1 MSLPLLTDNCLLITE
16 MWEYS
21 DKVMNLFYHPHNI
34 GAIALDEC
42 QEGET
47 LAIGDVGSISCG
59 DALRL
64 YLKINEQTD
73 TILDARFQTFGCA
86 SAIASSSALTDLVK
100 GMKVDDALKISNRDI
115 ANYLDGL
122 PQEKMHCSVMGQ
134 EALEAAIAN
143 YKGIAIEQ
151 DEDDDSPLVCKC
163 FAISQGQ
170 IKRVIRENHLTTAEE
185 VTNYVKAGGGC
196 GSCLADIDDLLAEVN
211 GEIQQIEA
219 NFSRSPSLPLS
230 PSVPVSSTPSLTNL
244 QKIALIQDILDE
256 EVRPMLASD
265 GGDVELYDVQG
276 NRVLVVLKGAC
287 HTCPSVTTT
296 LKIGIEAKLQ
306 EKISPDLVVEA
317 LF

>member
-1 MSLPLLTDNCLLITE
+1 
-16 MWEYS
+16 MWDYS
-21 DKVMNLFYHPHNI
+21 DKVMDLFYHPHNI

-42 QEGET
+42 YEGEA

-64 YLKINEQTD
+64 YLKINKQTD
-73 TILDARFQTFGCA
+73 TILNASFQTFGCA

-100 GMKVDDALKISNRDI
+100 GMKIDDALKISNRDI

-134 EALEAAIAN
+134 EALEAAIAD
-143 YKGIAIEQ
+143 YKGISIKQ
-151 DEDDDSPLVCKC
+151 DEDDDDSPLVCKC

-196 GSCLADIDDLLAEVN
+196 GSCLANIDDLLAEIN
-211 GEIQQIEA
+211 GEIQQIEES
-219 NFSRSPSLPLS
+219 FSRSPSLPVS
-230 PSVPVSSTPSLTNL
+230 PSVSASSPSLLTNL
-244 QKIALIQDILDE
+244 QKIVLIQEILDE

-265 GGDVELYDVQG
+265 GGDVELYDVAG

-287 HTCPSVTTT
+287 HNCPSVTTT
-296 LKIGIEAKLQ
+296 LKLGIEAKLQ
-306 EKISPDLVVEA
+306 KKVSPDLVVEA

>member
-1 MSLPLLTDNCLLITE
+1 
-16 MWEYS
+16 MWNYS
-21 DKVMNLFYHPHNI
+21 DKVMDLFYHPHNI
-34 GAIALDEC
+34 GAIASDEC
-42 QEGET
+42 HTGEAI
-47 LAIGDVGSISCG
+47 AIGDVGSVSCG

-143 YKGIAIEQ
+143 YKGIAIKQ

-163 FAISQGQ
+163 FAISHGQ
-170 IKRVIRENHLTTAEE
+170 IERVIRENHLTTAEE

-211 GEIQQIEA
+211 EQTQQIEA
-219 NFSRSPSLPLS
+219 SFNRSPSLPK
-230 PSVPVSSTPSLTNL
+230 TPTPIALTNL
-244 QKIALIQDILDE
+244 QKIALIQEILDE
-256 EVRPMLASD
+256 EVRPLLASD
-265 GGDVELYDVQG
+265 GGDVELYDVEG

-296 LKIGIEAKLQ
+296 LKMGIEAKLQ

>member
-1 MSLPLLTDNCLLITE
+1 
-16 MWEYS
+16 MWDYS
-21 DKVMNLFYHPHNI
+21 DKVMDLFYHPHNI

-42 QEGET
+42 LDGET

-64 YLKINEQTD
+64 YLKIDKQTD
-73 TILDARFQTFGCA
+73 TILDASFQTFGCA

-170 IKRVIRENHLTTAEE
+170 IKRVIRENHLITAEQ

-219 NFSRSPSLPLS
+219 NFSRSPSLPVS
-230 PSVPVSSTPSLTNL
+230 PSVSASSPSSLTNL
-244 QKIALIQDILDE
+244 QKIALIQEILDE

-265 GGDVELYDVQG
+265 GGDVELYDVEG

-296 LKIGIEAKLQ
+296 LKLGIEAKLQ
-306 EKISPDLVVEA
+306 EKVSPDLVVEA